1 MSKTKIKLPLKKVWV
16 GLSSESKR
24 CYRVYEHDPDLTY
37 AKPYYLHT
45 SNEVAT
51 ALNLLNKQ
59 FAFGPL
65 AGLEARSRT
74 GIAFILEQAGFK
86 IRWDNRRGRFV

>member
-24 CYRVYEHDPDLTY
+24 SCYRVYEHDPDLTY

-45 SNEVAT
+45 GNEVAR
-51 ALNLLNKQ
+51 ALNYL
-59 FAFGPL
+59 
-65 AGLEARSRT
+65 RSNSAEWCHSDT
-74 GIAFILEQAGFK
+74 IAEQLTKYGFK
-86 IRWDNRRGRFV
+86 IRWDAKKGRFV